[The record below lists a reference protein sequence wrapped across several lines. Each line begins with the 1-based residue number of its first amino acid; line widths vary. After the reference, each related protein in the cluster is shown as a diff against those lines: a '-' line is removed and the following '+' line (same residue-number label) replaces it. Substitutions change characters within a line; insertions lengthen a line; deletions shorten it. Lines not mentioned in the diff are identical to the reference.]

1 LHIFEKKKQ
10 GPESSPAKAPHS
22 SVVLGQPWRGASP
35 FAVIGMPACTAPLKV
50 AD

>member
-10 GPESSPAKAPHS
+10 RPKSTPAKAPYS
-22 SVVLGQPWRGASP
+22 SVALGQPWRGASP

-50 AD
+50 DD